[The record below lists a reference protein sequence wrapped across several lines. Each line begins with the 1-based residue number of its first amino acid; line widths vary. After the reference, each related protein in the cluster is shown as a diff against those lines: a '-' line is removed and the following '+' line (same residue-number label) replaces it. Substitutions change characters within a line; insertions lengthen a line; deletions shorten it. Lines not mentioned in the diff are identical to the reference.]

1 MAGATRA
8 HPVTKV
14 EAMIRTDRVDAV
26 VDRLILIGIRG
37 LTVTSV
43 HGFGR
48 TSGHALVFRGAAYH
62 IDCLPKTML
71 EWVGPD
77 DDVDGVIR
85 AILKT
90 AATGRIGDGKIFVT
104 PIDEVVRIR
113 TGERGD
119 AAV

>member
-1 MAGATRA
+1 VRRGRD
-8 HPVTKV
+8 VTKV
-14 EAMIRTDRVDAV
+14 EAMIRTDCLDAV
-26 VDRLILIGIRG
+26 VERLLLIGVRG

-43 HGFGR
+43 EGFGR
-48 TSGHALVFRGAAYH
+48 TSGHESVFRGVAYR
-62 IDCLPKTML
+62 IDFQPKTML

-85 AILKT
+85 AILRT

-104 PIDEVVRIR
+104 PVDEAVRIR

-119 AAV
+119 AAM